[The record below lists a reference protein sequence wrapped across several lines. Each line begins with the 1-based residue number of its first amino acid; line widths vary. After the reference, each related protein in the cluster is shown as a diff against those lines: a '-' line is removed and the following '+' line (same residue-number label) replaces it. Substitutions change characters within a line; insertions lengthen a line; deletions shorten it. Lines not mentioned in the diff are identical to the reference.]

1 MAAWEDS
8 YHVVGLAAS
17 QFRQLCQVNICFIQ
31 LHSGSFMQTAVPLLI
46 HEVNLISFGFGISP
60 SPFLALG
67 VAAATAAQPAEV
79 AVSDIP
85 TTCDVSGHVCPWSML
100 TDFMWP
106 TALGSTVFFAQYWGI
121 NSSDPFEKAL
131 VDQYLMLYVSNYG
144 NSVFSF
150 ITFMSNKAWP
160 NKPNPEWSKPRYR

>member
-1 MAAWEDS
+1 MAAWGDS
-8 YHVVGLAAS
+8 YHVVGLADS

-46 HEVNLISFGFGISP
+46 HEVNLIRFGFGISP

-85 TTCDVSGHVCPWSML
+85 TTTRKFEIAYMLWCVWPCLPLVHVNRFHVTNCTRFYRLLCTVLRYQPFRPIWESISGP
-100 TDFMWP
+100 
-106 TALGSTVFFAQYWGI
+106 
-121 NSSDPFEKAL
+121 
-131 VDQYLMLYVSNYG
+131 VSN
-144 NSVFSF
+144 VVR
-150 ITFMSNKAWP
+150 I
-160 NKPNPEWSKPRYR
+160 